1 MCQVQFVELDQLRE
15 HQKTHR
21 KRKAPSRAEKKKR
34 RRNHGDF
41 HCQVCLHSFTTRE
54 ELFHHKL
61 DHMEDPRPYHPV
73 EPHFDSDDETMNA
86 LLRENSGLIFSHHH
100 FTPVSASFNFPLT
113 LLLNR
118 DGWIGE
124 IYQTLDLVANV
135 NNDESFKINLSM
147 GFILVNRDTGE
158 YRFFVPHANSA
169 FFKTPIRID
178 RPSSWR
184 ELYSQLDEEALKTYV
199 THHRENTK
207 WIPLAITN
215 VVIHLYYLGAPLGSG
230 ELPDYIKD
238 HQCIIGLDKDYHH
251 GTLYKDKLCGV
262 RCLAF
267 HLNLKEKG
275 DGYRGLETRTKT
287 LKQQWEPSGLDLLD
301 VPQFEDTFDIDVDI
315 YSLREDGTVIPRY
328 LSEERHSDKMV
339 LNLHDAHL
347 SYVKNIP
354 AYLKKYCCHSCGR
367 HFDQLCHW
375 KRHQGSCANATEYQF
390 PGGFHKMA
398 SSIFDRLEE
407 FDIIVPVE
415 DRLYPW
421 FIVYDFE
428 AILSPVTEEPSTPRL
443 KWLRKHEPIS
453 VSVAS
458 NVEGFGKA
466 KCFVNAQPKELIQD
480 MMSYMGRIADS
491 TCASAQGKWS
501 SALAEVESQLITYK
515 IKLGDRVDDEDYDA
529 DVYNE
534 GQKELEGLSEKE
546 KMFLISRWES
556 TRDKLAGLQ
565 GSLNHYCRQIPVL
578 GFNSAKYDLNLVK
591 SHLIPWLRKDVCPQ
605 KDQDT
610 CEVSVIK
617 KGSTY
622 IQIGARRFKFLDISS
637 YLAGGVSY
645 SAFLKAYKI
654 EEAKSYFP
662 YEWFDHV
669 SKLDFPHLPP
679 YETFYSELKQKNVL
693 EIFDKNDEDDDGDH
707 MIDDKAVGMERYR
720 QLQNIWLQQGMSTF
734 KDFLIYYNNLDVG
747 PFVQAVEKMQQFYF
761 DHHIDL
767 FKVAVSVPG
776 IARRWLFQTAHNAK
790 TSFGLIDTRDDDLYY
805 ILKQN
810 IVGGPSIIFTRDAEV
825 GRTFVRNDPTRPCTN
840 IVGYDANA
848 LYLDCIDKAM
858 PCGGYVRRY
867 APDFKPDS
875 RLSCEDMF
883 HWMDYLMESEG
894 VHILHGRNHIGEIRI
909 GPYLVDGYDPSTRTV
924 YEYNG
929 CWFHGCSVCEKDQN
943 DLGKERKMHTEM
955 KEKYLRSK
963 GYKMKIIWEHE
974 FKSEQKS
981 DPKLKEFIRQ
991 RQPPFYRKHR
1001 WITKEHTIL
1010 NAVMEDTFFGFLEVD
1025 IHVPDHLH
1033 TYFEEMPPLF
1043 CNSEVKF
1050 EDMGAFM
1057 QEYVRDRGLSDKS
1070 RRLLLSGM
1078 RAEKILLSSP
1088 YLKWLLQK
1096 GLKVTKL
1103 HQVVEYTPQRC
1114 FRKFVQEVSDARR
1127 AGDGE
1132 EDQKI
1137 IADTMKLIGNS
1148 GYGSLIM
1155 DKERHL
1161 DTLYAEGRGEAQLN
1175 INDPRFKKCAV
1186 ITHNLY
1192 EMEMAKTKIRFDLP
1206 IQLGYHILQLAK
1218 LRMLQFRYDCL
1229 EEYCDVKDFE
1239 YLEMDTDSA
1248 YLSLAS
1254 NQLEDMV
1261 KPNKKQQL
1269 HYEKMGQCRDFE
1281 YTSEDGFFPREC
1293 CKKHKA
1299 YDKRTPGLF
1308 KVEAEG
1314 KAMIALCSKTYILKK
1329 HDDKVKFS
1337 SKGLNKAVL
1346 KEPFPSYQHV
1356 LQTGQ
1361 TKSSTNQG
1369 FRTRGNTIYTY
1380 QQSKGGLSYFYCK
1393 REVLDDG
1400 IHTKPLNITL
1410 SPWPPRELEIV
1421 DHNHP
1426 WSLEKEHEFCIEG
1439 EMYNTTLAEICL
1451 VKPDALE
1458 NVILQLPRHAPKGK
1472 VIFPLTSSLKKKH
1485 NKWKHDTYWTTG
1497 LSVKSSMLRL
1507 QTPGQNKLGEMLEGI
1522 MVAHVLEQTHL
1533 RDHDYL

>member
-1 MCQVQFVELDQLRE
+1 MCQEQFVELNQLQE
-15 HQKTHR
+15 HR
-21 KRKAPSRAEKKKR
+21 KIHTKKRKTASIPDSKMKKRR

-41 HCQVCLHSFTTRE
+41 HCRVCLDSFITRE

-61 DHMEDPRPYHPV
+61 EHLEDPRPYQPM
-73 EPHFDSDDETMNA
+73 EAHFDWEDERMNSM
-86 LLRENSGLIFSHHH
+86 LRENAGLIFTPHR
-100 FTPVSASFNFPLT
+100 FTPVSADFNFPVN
-113 LLLNR
+113 LLLKQ
-118 DGWIGE
+118 DGWINE
-124 IYQTLDLVANV
+124 IYQTLDLVANI

-147 GFILVNRDTGE
+147 GFILVNRDTAE
-158 YRFFVPHANSA
+158 YRFFVPHANNA
-169 FFKTPIRID
+169 FFKKPVRIE

-184 ELYSQLDEEALKTYV
+184 ELYSQLDEESLKGYV
-199 THHRENTK
+199 THHRESTT
-207 WIPLAITN
+207 WIPLMITN
-215 VVIHLYYLGAPLGSG
+215 IMIHTFYLGTPMGNG
-230 ELPDYIKD
+230 KLPQYIKD
-238 HQCIIGLDKDYHH
+238 HRSIVGLEKDRH
-251 GTLYKDKLCGV
+251 GIPYKDKLCGL

-267 HLNLKEKG
+267 HLNLKDTG
-275 DGYRGLETRTKT
+275 DGYRELETRTRE
-287 LKQQWEPSGLDLLD
+287 LKQQWEYHGLDLLH
-301 VPQFEDTFDIDVDI
+301 VPQFEDTFNISVDI
-315 YSLREDGTVIPRY
+315 YSLCEDGAVVPRY
-328 LSEERHSDKMV
+328 LSEEMHQDKMV
-339 LNLHDAHL
+339 LNLHDIHL
-347 SYVKNIP
+347 SFVMNVP
-354 AYLKKYCCHSCGR
+354 TYLQKYRCESCGR
-367 HFDQLCHW
+367 NFRHPAHW
-375 KRHQGSCANATEYQF
+375 KRHQGSCANATEYEF
-390 PGGFHKMA
+390 PGGFHKMTP
-398 SSIFDRLEE
+398 SIFDRLEE
-407 FDIIVPVE
+407 FDIIVPIE
-415 DRLYPW
+415 ERLYPW

-428 AILSPVTEEPSTPRL
+428 AILSPVTEEQPTPCL

-458 NVEGFGKA
+458 NVTGFEKA
-466 KCFVNAQPKELIQD
+466 KCFVNSDPKGLIAD
-480 MMSYMGRIADS
+480 MMTYMGSIADS
-491 TCASAQGKWS
+491 ACASAEAKWA
-501 SALAEVESQLITYK
+501 SALVDVEQQLICYK
-515 IKLGDRVDDEDYDA
+515 IKLGDSVDDEAYDV

-534 GQKELEGLSEKE
+534 GQKELEGLSDDGK
-546 KMFLISRWES
+546 KSLISRWES
-556 TRDKLAGLQ
+556 TRDKLTSLL
-565 GSLNHYCRQIPVL
+565 GSLYHYCRQIPVF

-591 SHLIPWLRKDVCPQ
+591 AHLIPWLRKDVCPQ

-610 CEVSVIK
+610 CDVSVIK

-622 IQIGARRFKFLDISS
+622 IQIGARRFKFLDISN

-669 SKLDFPHLPP
+669 SKLDFPQLPS
-679 YETFYSELKQKNVL
+679 YESFYSELKQKNVL
-693 EIFDKNDEDDDGDH
+693 EISDADDDEDSMTEIG
-707 MIDDKAVGMERYR
+707 KARY
-720 QLQNIWLQQGMSTF
+720 QELQDIWLQQGMSTF

-747 PFVQAVEKMQQFYF
+747 PFVQAVEKMQKFYF
-761 DHHIDL
+761 ENKIDL

-776 IARRWLFQTAHNAK
+776 IARHWLFQTAHDAK
-790 TSFGLIDTRDDDLYY
+790 TSFGLVQPHHDDLYY
-805 ILKQN
+805 TIKQN

-825 GRTFVRNDPTRPCTN
+825 GRTFIRNDPKRPCAN
-840 IVGYDANA
+840 IVGWDANA

-858 PCGGYVRRY
+858 PCGGYVRRIG
-867 APDFKPDS
+867 PDFKPDS
-875 RLSCEDMF
+875 GFSYEDMF
-883 HWMDYLMESEG
+883 HWMDYLIETEDI
-894 VHILHGRNHIGEIRI
+894 HILHGRNHISEVRI
-909 GPYLVDGYDPSTRTV
+909 GPYLVDGYDPITRTA

-929 CWFHGCSVCEKDQN
+929 CYFHGCSDCKKDQ
-943 DLGKERKMHTEM
+943 DELGKERKMHTET
-955 KEKYLRSK
+955 KEKYLRLK
-963 GYKMKIIWEHE
+963 GYNMRIIWEHK
-974 FKSEQKS
+974 FKSQMKS
-981 DPKLKEFIRQ
+981 DVKLKQFIRQ

-1001 WITKEHTIL
+1001 WTTKESTIL
-1010 NAVMEDTFFGFLEVD
+1010 AAVVDDTFFGFLEVD

-1043 CNSEVKF
+1043 CNTEVKF

-1057 QEYVRDRGLSDKS
+1057 QQYVRDRGLSDKP

-1078 RAEKILLSSP
+1078 RADKILLSSP

-1096 GLKVTKL
+1096 GLMVTKL
-1103 HQVVEYTPQRC
+1103 HQVIEYTPQRC

-1127 AGDGE
+1127 AGDV
-1132 EDQKI
+1132 DSAQKI
-1137 IADTMKLIGNS
+1137 IAETMKLIGNS

-1155 DKERHL
+1155 DKERHQ
-1161 DTLYAEGRGEAQLN
+1161 DTLYTEGRGAAQLN
-1175 INDPRFKKCAV
+1175 INDPRFKKCTI
-1186 ITHNLY
+1186 ITDNLY

-1218 LRMLQFRYDCL
+1218 LWMLQFRYDCL

-1393 REVLDDG
+1393 RELLDDG

-1410 SPWPPRELEIV
+1410 SPWPPREVEIV

-1497 LSVKSSMLRL
+1497 LSVESSMLRL